1 MFRAWK
7 APAAG
12 VTMRSAMSSGSE
24 AMVVSPSEVT
34 KAGRLE
40 DAKRFIGR
48 VVEIEITDD
57 LFSCYV
63 LCGMNRK
70 DMIHVEAWKE
80 LSRPA
85 RGLLKEGSL
94 VSLRKVML
102 ATRKAEKN
110 KFSLSGCRMFVRF
123 DKDASIEEAE
133 NAADRTVP
141 GYEEVKM
148 QDLPRQVPRT
158 TLQAAGCLK
167 EGAVAVRVEVLEVTR
182 VKGKDEVNDKSMV
195 KAHVADRNAA
205 GKGYSAEILAWG
217 DDGSR
222 LHTVEIGKVYDIWPL
237 CIFPRNDKQ
246 SFALR
251 WIKNTKIE
259 ATKDMAPCDFAV
271 RGELVE
277 LSQRKDGVGGRP
289 DYKNLS
295 ATLVAAS
302 TLTHFL
308 PERSSVKFDSEEVW
322 ELPFVIVTDMNLTTY
337 EGCSSCLKKSCG
349 HSAPKRVCYN
359 VELMIADHTATL
371 EGKVWTWVMDDVLK
385 VGGIEKPEGG
395 IANEEQV
402 RKVLCDSAWSVRC
415 TIVEEAAY
423 QNRGARNRVQIV
435 SMLSQSWQF
444 RGTKNGL
451 FALSSQNCRDGV
463 PYVYARDLTVDAAD
477 QVVDEEQRTFE
488 MVEMLFEIKS
498 APMQET
504 KDGEKGVRLI
514 FTCVDVADPRSTATE
529 VIVMWVVNLEEVLPI
544 ARLPEGQLRRAI
556 LQPCVKE
563 EKIER
568 WQVVSSTAMSQKD
581 IDPWRARKTWQ
592 NLSFGD
598 SAKKRVAEEIV
609 ALTPQSKFT
618 KTVEA
623 LKSPSNQVKV
633 QGRE

>member
-80 LSRPA
+80 QSRPA

-102 ATRKAEKN
+102 STRKADKN

-141 GYEEVKM
+141 GYEEVKI

-182 VKGKDEVNDKSMV
+182 LKGKDEVNDKSMV

-205 GKGYSAEILAWG
+205 GKGYSAEIVAWG
-217 DDGSR
+217 DDFGSR

-251 WIKNTKIE
+251 WSKNTKIE
-259 ATKDMAPCDFAV
+259 AIKDMAPCDFAV

-277 LSQRKDGVGGRP
+277 LSQRKDGSGGRP

-295 ATLVAAS
+295 ATLVGAS

-322 ELPFVIVTDMNLTTY
+322 ELPFVIVTDVNLTTY
-337 EGCSSCLKKSCG
+337 GGCSSCLKKSCG

-359 VELMIADHTATL
+359 VELMVADHTATL

-385 VGGIEKPEGG
+385 VAGIEKPEGG

-402 RKVLCDSAWSVRC
+402 RKVLC
-415 TIVEEAAY
+415 
-423 QNRGARNRVQIV
+423 G
-435 SMLSQSWQF
+435 
-444 RGTKNGL
+444 
-451 FALSSQNCRDGV
+451 SQNSSN
-463 PYVYARDLTVDAAD
+463 
-477 QVVDEEQRTFE
+477 EQQHAKQLCF
-488 MVEMLFEIKS
+488 
-498 APMQET
+498 
-504 KDGEKGVRLI
+504 
-514 FTCVDVADPRSTATE
+514 
-529 VIVMWVVNLEEVLPI
+529 I
-544 ARLPEGQLRRAI
+544 ALHY
-556 LQPCVKE
+556 LQFQGMAKRGVKE
-563 EKIER
+563 EKQEDLGFVDKLLGECGFKCPNNKHYHANPNRRLQMLQLPRFFPKFMNDTKKNENPEVEWVGHFSWKETIL
-568 WQVVSSTAMSQKD
+568 SS
-581 IDPWRARKTWQ
+581 
-592 NLSFGD
+592 G
-598 SAKKRVAEEIV
+598 
-609 ALTPQSKFT
+609 
-618 KTVEA
+618 
-623 LKSPSNQVKV
+623 
-633 QGRE
+633 